1 MRSEQAE
8 RKKCSHPSGCEV
20 VFHCDFGLN
29 SLAGFF
35 FLITLKMGFV
45 LILGQLIGL
54 FYKLS

>member
-1 MRSEQAE
+1 M
-8 RKKCSHPSGCEV
+8 

-29 SLAGFF
+29 SLVVFF